1 MNGEMEEIPDSS
13 ITERKLVRRL
23 SAHIGSLFNSVSEM
37 LADTEVDYSAVS
49 AGDIILAQGFRYKV
63 VAAAETHDLVTAAGL
78 KLCVLPDASE
88 RMSISAFGADPTGEE
103 DCLLALQKAA
113 RAANEAEATLVARG
127 RFKLSGGGT
136 VELTTDCDFSGATF
150 ECSAWSGRFVFGRQ
164 DAGLTYGPDTAVVR
178 GLKGSENLDAGSLRF
193 SGWMGRPEV
202 SDSFVI
208 ITTEQDFY
216 TYRENVQKRIE
227 LNRVYKD
234 GVVSSPLRYSLAGVG
249 ISSVKVFRMERRRRT
264 VKGLTLDIRNNSISN
279 EFVRVA
285 TSLLD
290 LDVRFI
296 QDEDVYTPRNP
307 TYVHFYEC
315 CQVSARMEMQWA
327 IRNSAF
333 NYAYN
338 FQLGYC
344 YDVDITP
351 HAEGEGWGA
360 TGSNLCQRVTYRDG
374 VLSRV
379 DFHQPFME
387 WLRLRN
393 MVVGHSGILVTALGD
408 LDLDTVT
415 FHARRMANTSTGF
428 VKSRGD
434 TGGFCDGDLLMRN
447 VRVIAPKD
455 VGDLELL
462 QHTQNSG
469 DTAKPADSPIEYRF
483 WRRIMVDG
491 LEYRS
496 QLTTP
501 QRLWIRPGKIQF
513 SGTPIA
519 ICEEF
524 TLHNAHGT
532 GLNVDVNLN
541 GRTPSKVGTFPLKLD
556 LENIVG
562 ESISTSGNAPGFRVI
577 ASMRN
582 CRGVGQQ
589 DGVALKPQAPGEYTV
604 TGGCLS
610 RFDCSGTQAP
620 VAPVLL
626 QAYGVLVVDS
636 RDGKDLVVADE
647 QCDLRLVDCTFYV
660 STQSK
665 LPSLLAALLERPRFF
680 VDGVRKVWSLGEDL
694 GGQPGNFELPHPP
707 RAGQNVRLVMGR
719 TGNSTETE
727 VELRVPPVG
736 KRTVF
741 AGVRGDDEP
750 GLGVLHRTA
759 NTTIAAMGP
768 VHFRYMRLG

>member
-1 MNGEMEEIPDSS
+1 MNGEREEIPDGS
-13 ITERKLVRRL
+13 ITERKFVRGL
-23 SAHIGSLFNSVSEM
+23 SARIGSLFDSVSVM
-37 LADTEVDYSAVS
+37 LEDTEVDYSAVS
-49 AGDIILAQGFRYKV
+49 VGDIILAQGFRYKV
-63 VAAAETHDLVTAAGL
+63 VAELDAYDLVTAAGL
-78 KLCVLPDASE
+78 KLCVLPGASE
-88 RMSISAFGADPTGEE
+88 RMSISAFGADPTGAE

-113 RAANEAEATLVARG
+113 RAANDAEATLVARG
-127 RFKLSGGGT
+127 RFKLSGTGT

-150 ECSAWSGRFVFGRQ
+150 DCSTWSGRFVFGRKH
-164 DAGLTYGPDTAVVR
+164 DSVTYGPDSSVV
-178 GLKGSENLDAGSLRF
+178 GKLMSSEDLEVGSSYF
-193 SGWMGRPEV
+193 SGWSDCPEV

-208 ITTEQDFY
+208 ITSEQDFY
-216 TYRENVQKRIE
+216 RYRSEIKKRIE

-234 GVVSSPLRYSLAGVG
+234 GIVSSPLRYSLAGVG
-249 ISSVKVFRMERRRRT
+249 VSAVKVFRVEGRRRS
-264 VKGLTLDIRNNSISN
+264 VKGLTLDIRNNSVSN
-279 EFVRVA
+279 EYVRVS

-296 QDEDVYTPRNP
+296 QDESVYTPRNP
-307 TYVHFYEC
+307 TYVMFLEC
-315 CQVSARMEMQWA
+315 CHVKARVEMQWV
-327 IRNSAF
+327 IRTINSD
-333 NYAYN
+333 YAYS
-338 FQLGYC
+338 FQLGSC
-344 YDVDITP
+344 YDIDITP
-351 HAEGEGWGA
+351 RADGEGWGA

-393 MVVGHSGILVTALGD
+393 MVVGQAGVFLTALGN
-408 LDLDTVT
+408 LDLDTVI
-415 FHARRMANTSTGF
+415 FLARRTTSRSDAF
-428 VKSRGD
+428 VKARHD

-447 VRVIAPKD
+447 ITIITDKA

-462 QHTQNSG
+462 KHHQSLGTE
-469 DTAKPADSPIEYRF
+469 KPAGSPIEYRF

-491 LEYRS
+491 LEFRS

-501 QRLWIRPGKIQF
+501 QRLWISPGNIQF
-513 SGTPIA
+513 SGTPVA

-524 TLHNAHGT
+524 TLHNAHGA
-532 GLNVDVNLN
+532 GLTVEVNLN
-541 GRTPSKVGTFPLKLD
+541 GRTPSKVGKFPLKLD

-562 ESISTSGNAPGFRVI
+562 ESISTLGDAAAFRVV
-577 ASMRN
+577 ASIRN

-589 DGVALKPQAPGEYTV
+589 DGIAFKPQAPGEYTV

-610 RFDCSGTQAP
+610 RLDCSGTQAP
-620 VAPVLL
+620 AAPVLL

-636 RDGKDLVVADE
+636 KDGKDLVVADE

-660 STQSK
+660 STQSQ
-665 LPSLLAALLERPRFF
+665 LASLLAALLERPRFF
-680 VDGVRKVWSLGEDL
+680 VDGVRKIWSLGEDL

-719 TGNSTETE
+719 TGDSTETE

-741 AGVRGDDEP
+741 AGFRGGDEP

-759 NTTIAAMGP
+759 NTTIAATGP